1 MIILKTMSWDNWFS
15 YGDSNTVNFSD
26 NVLTQVL
33 GPNGSG
39 KSSIPLIL
47 EEILY
52 GKNSKGVKK
61 QDITNRYTGK
71 KTRDAKL
78 TFSVFDDEYELD
90 VHRTASTT
98 KLSLYKNGEDI
109 SSHTSTGT
117 YKQIESIIGKDFKTF
132 TQLTYQSSKASLE
145 FLTSTDTQRKN
156 FLIALLGLDKY
167 SQIYETF
174 KTEYRNMSKV
184 VSELEG
190 SCKTIEKWIDKH
202 QKQDLSK
209 KEQQLLIDID
219 TTDLKA
225 EWARKKHELD
235 NVHSINA
242 QRTKNNQYRALLVAI
257 DMNILSDVVEKPE
270 SIQKIVS
277 ERDSLNKEIK
287 AKTAEGKKLASL
299 KDATCPTC
307 RQEIDLILKGKM
319 LEEWREEVKK
329 KSLKVDELDDAIS
342 LHRQIEQRYK
352 RHIEATEEFE
362 RLNML
367 IDKELPENLID
378 EQEIKTSVIK
388 LERKI
393 KEIED
398 KVEKIKDYNT
408 KVREHNSRVDL
419 ILGQIDEYKRHLALE
434 TEKLEDVQ
442 KLLTI
447 LDILRQSFS
456 TNGLISYKIEYLVKD
471 LELEINNYLSEFSSG
486 RFQLNFSLKGEKLN
500 IEIID
505 NGSTIDIT
513 ALSSGELARVNISTL
528 LAIRKLMSSISN
540 IRINLLFLDEIM
552 GVLDS
557 YGKEKL
563 IEVLLEENDL
573 NTFLVSHEFT
583 HPLLEKITVVKEG
596 NISRV
601 EHG

>member
-1 MIILKTMSWDNWFS
+1 VIVLKTMSWDNWFS
-15 YGDSNTVNFSD
+15 YGDGNTVDFSA
-26 NVLTQVL
+26 NTLTQVL
-33 GPNGSG
+33 GSNGSG

-61 QDITNRYTGK
+61 QDITNRHTEK
-71 KTRDAKL
+71 KNRDAKL
-78 TFSVFDDEYELD
+78 TFSVFDDNYELD
-90 VHRTASTT
+90 VHRTATTT

-117 YKQIESIIGKDFKTF
+117 YKQLEAIIGKDFKTF

-167 SQIYETF
+167 SEIYETF
-174 KTEYRNMSKV
+174 KVAYRTTSKV

-190 SCKTIEKWIDKH
+190 SCKTIEHWIDKH
-202 QKQDLSK
+202 SKEDLEH
-209 KEQQLLIDID
+209 KEKELYVLEDTEPMEKELLGY
-219 TTDLKA
+219 
-225 EWARKKHELD
+225 KHELD
-235 NVHSINA
+235 NIHSINA
-242 QRTKNNQYRALLVAI
+242 ARTKNNEYRKMLAAI
-257 DMNILSDVVEKPE
+257 DMEILANVIEKPG
-270 SIQKIVS
+270 SIQKIIS

-287 AKTAEGKKLASL
+287 ELTAKGKRLASL

-307 RQEIDLILKGKM
+307 RQEIDLAIKGNM
-319 LEEWREEVKK
+319 LEEWREEIRKN
-329 KSLKVDELDDAIS
+329 SQKVDELDDAIGQ
-342 LHRQIEQRYK
+342 HREIEKQYRA
-352 RHIEATEEFE
+352 HINATEEFE
-362 RLNML
+362 RLNLL
-367 IDKELPENLID
+367 INKELPDDLID
-378 EQEIKTSVIK
+378 EVE
-388 LERKI
+388 LRAKI
-393 KEIED
+393 KELD
-398 KVEKIKDYNT
+398 TKIKSIKAEKQRIDT
-408 KVREHNSRVDL
+408 KNRQVDENNAKIDL
-419 ILGQIDEYKRHLALE
+419 ILSQIDDYKRQLAIE
-434 TEKLEDVQ
+434 TEKLKDVQ
-442 KLLTI
+442 ELLTI

-456 TNGLISYKIEYLVKD
+456 TNGLLSYKIEYLVKD
-471 LELEINNYLSEFSSG
+471 LEAEINYYLSEFSAG

-505 NGSTIDIT
+505 NGNTIDIT

-540 IRINLLFLDEIM
+540 TKINLLFLDEIM
-552 GVLDS
+552 GVLDN

-563 IEVLLEENDL
+563 IEVLLDEQDL

-596 NISRV
+596 NISKI